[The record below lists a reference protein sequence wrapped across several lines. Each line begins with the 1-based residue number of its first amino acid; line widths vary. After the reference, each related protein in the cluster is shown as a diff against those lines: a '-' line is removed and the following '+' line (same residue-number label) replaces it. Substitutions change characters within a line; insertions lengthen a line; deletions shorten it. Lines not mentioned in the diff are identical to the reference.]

1 MKRPAVWL
9 SLVVFSLAIGGV
21 ARAEVPT
28 QVDRGLL
35 LRSGDGESFTAPIVG
50 TSVAVRVTG
59 IVARARVTQ
68 IFLNPTANW
77 VEGIYVFPLPEGAV
91 VDALRMTIGDRVLSG
106 VVREK
111 RQAAAV
117 YQQAR
122 DLGHRASLVELAR
135 PGVFTTSVANLG
147 PGEKVEITVE
157 LQQVVQYG
165 QGRFGLRF
173 PMVVPPRYAP
183 AGADALSIPAPVA
196 GPNAPSFSFHVELAP
211 GFPVGTIDSSSHRVT
226 VKRDERERRYAV
238 ELADGVAVADADF
251 LLDWTPAVGRAPHA
265 VHFTETVNGERYSLL
280 MVLPPDAPEA
290 AAARLPR
297 ETIFVIDTSGSMSGP
312 SLEQAREALV
322 LGLDRLAPSDAFNVV
337 RFDST
342 AEAIFPS
349 SLPANPAAVEQAKS
363 WVRALETRGGTEML
377 AALDLALPAMTTD
390 AKTTIDAGFVRQ
402 VIFATDGQ
410 VSNEAEVL
418 RFAVQRLG
426 ASRLFPVAIGSAPN
440 AAFLRQAAAVGR
452 GTLTAIA
459 NPAQVRDGMAGLFAR
474 IETPLLS
481 DLSVLWPDAAA
492 EVWPQR
498 MPDLYLGEPLVV
510 SARLSGT
517 GPVTVSGR
525 RDTETWQE
533 EVPAASEVRG
543 AGLDKLWAGSKV
555 QSLLDSVWSGADP
568 IHVASEVMKLGLAH
582 RLLTPYTSFVVVEE
596 VPVRPAEAPLMS
608 CRIPGA
614 VARGAAPALDDV
626 ADGASPAPA
635 AAQAAAPTAVSF
647 AAPDVDRSVQ
657 DVITVTA
664 ESPLLDE
671 RRIST
676 GATVASTELEK
687 IPTTR
692 DPWAILQSTPGVLAD
707 RINVGGNESGRQ
719 SSYVGPGSPMAQSTW
734 SVDGVVMTD
743 MAALGSSPAY
753 YDFDAF
759 EEMAVSTGGSDTTV
773 ATGGVAMNLVTKRG
787 TNEWRGSGRFVLA
800 DGDWRASGERADRV
814 ERLADYGAEIG
825 GPIVRDRFWL
835 WASHAFQDVDL
846 LTSADLPASSE
857 IENAGLKLNAQTTSS
872 NSTVLSAFDSD
883 EVRHGVGAG
892 PFRPQETT
900 WDQSR
905 LGGAPTT
912 LRIEDTQIFG
922 STLYITGQYSAVR
935 SGFQLTPR
943 GGSEPTAFFDR
954 DGAWHH
960 TFTQVRAE
968 RRQRQLRADG
978 SYFTNTGRLSHE
990 LKLGAGYR
998 EAEASSLSQWGGA
1011 GYAIAAEYADG
1022 AHALLYA
1029 ARDAFGIA
1037 TNEYTSAYVQ
1047 DTMTAGAFTANVGVR
1062 YDLQT
1067 GTSAARSVRANP
1079 VFPDL
1084 LPAAAAGGG
1093 DAGFEW
1099 RSMVPRLGLTYA
1111 VGPERTTLLR
1121 ASWSRFA
1128 DQLGIDTA
1136 SRLDPLAEPSYVHL
1150 LLNGAAVTGV
1160 VVGRGDVVDRNGNG
1174 VVDLADAVAFGG
1186 AYDPAGRGLLQNDS
1200 VDPELRAPMTDEL
1213 LASVEHAV
1221 LPELVV
1227 GLNLT
1232 YRRLSGLLENE
1243 LLVFDGD
1250 PYAAENL
1257 GSPGRLHTRGD
1268 YVPVFV
1274 SRPGGL
1280 PDGRDSSYTYWQLR
1294 PGVASR
1300 GGTHLENGDR
1310 EQEYRGASLTV
1321 DKRLANRW
1329 MLRGSVTWSDWRWR
1343 VPESEL
1349 EDPTRV
1355 LGGGF
1360 DGEPVLQPSAAGPG
1374 SKPGVYITNGWSYSL
1389 NALYQVA
1396 PDRPWGVDVSI
1407 AARGRQ
1413 GYALPWYE
1421 LLGFGGRF
1429 DGVEQQ
1435 RNGIPG
1441 LTGVQVVG
1449 NDAYRLDDV
1458 HVLDAGIEKE
1468 LPFRD
1473 FGLSIA
1479 IDCFNVLGTDSV
1491 LQRNHRLRVT
1501 GDASGSAPASGT
1513 VTEVVGPRAFRV
1525 GLRLRFR

>member
-1 MKRPAVWL
+1 MKRPAVSVCL
-9 SLVVFSLAIGGV
+9 SLAVLSLAFGGA
-21 ARAEVPT
+21 ARAEVST

-35 LRSGDGESFTAPIVG
+35 LRSGDGESFSAPIVG
-50 TSVAVRVTG
+50 TAVAVRVTG

-68 IFLNPTANW
+68 IFLNPTSAW

-117 YQQAR
+117 YQEAKA
-122 DLGHRASLVELAR
+122 LGHRASLVELAR
-135 PGVFTTSVANLG
+135 SGVFTTSVANLG
-147 PGEKVEITVE
+147 PGEKVEITIE
-157 LQQVVQYG
+157 LQQVVEYG
-165 QGRFGLRF
+165 RGRFGLRF
-173 PMVVPPRYAP
+173 PMVVPPRYASK
-183 AGADALSIPAPVA
+183 AEDALPIPAPVA

-211 GFPVGTIDSSSHRVT
+211 GFPLGTIDSSSHRVT
-226 VKRDERERRYAV
+226 VKRDDRERRYAV
-238 ELADGVAVADADF
+238 DLADGVAVADADF
-251 LLDWTPAVGRAPHA
+251 LLDWTPAVGRAPRA

-290 AAARLPR
+290 AAGRLPR

-342 AEAIFPS
+342 AEALFPS
-349 SLPANPAAVEQAKS
+349 SQPANPAAVEQAKS

-377 AALDLALPAMTTD
+377 SALELALPATTTD
-390 AKTTIDAGFVRQ
+390 AKLDFVRQ

-418 RFAVQRLG
+418 RFVVQRLG
-426 ASRLFPVAIGSAPN
+426 DSRLFPVAIGAAPN
-440 AAFLRQAAAVGR
+440 AAFLRQAAAAGR

-459 NPAQVRDGMAGLFAR
+459 DPAQVREGMAELFAR
-474 IETPLLS
+474 IETPLLR
-481 DLSVLWPDAAA
+481 DLSVQWPDAAA

-510 SARLSGT
+510 SARLRGT
-517 GPVTVSGR
+517 GAVTVAGR
-525 RDTETWQE
+525 QDAEAWQE
-533 EVPAASEVRG
+533 EVPAATEMRG
-543 AGLDKLWAGSKV
+543 AGLDKLWAGYKV
-555 QSLLDSVWSGADP
+555 QSLLDSVWSGADA
-568 IHVASEVMKLGLAH
+568 IHVASEVLKLGLAH

-596 VPVRPAEAPLMS
+596 VPMRPLEAPLMS
-608 CRIPGA
+608 CPIPGA
-614 VARGAAPALDDV
+614 VARDSAPVLGAVAAGASAAPAAVPTAV
-626 ADGASPAPA
+626 A
-635 AAQAAAPTAVSF
+635 AAAPHRGGFVE
-647 AAPDVDRSVQ
+647 
-657 DVITVTA
+657 DVITVMG

-676 GATVASTELEK
+676 SCTVASTELEK
-687 IPTTR
+687 IPTAR
-692 DPWAILQSTPGVLAD
+692 DPWAILQSAPGVLTD
-707 RINVGGNESGRQ
+707 RVNVGGNASGQQ
-719 SSYVGPGSPMAQSTW
+719 SSYVGPGSPMQQATW

-743 MAALGSSPAY
+743 MVALGSSSAY

-759 EEMAVSTGGSDTTV
+759 EEMAVSTGGSDATV
-773 ATGGVAMNLVTKRG
+773 ATGGVAMSLVTKRG
-787 TNEWRGSGRFVLA
+787 TNEWRGSGRFILA

-846 LTSADLPASSE
+846 LTSVDLPASSE
-857 IENAGLKLNAQTTSS
+857 IENAGLKLNAQTTDS
-872 NSTVLSAFDSD
+872 NSAVLSALDSD
-883 EVRHGVGAG
+883 EVRHGGGAG

-905 LGGAPTT
+905 LGSAPTT
-912 LRIEDTQIFG
+912 LRIEDTQILG
-922 STLYITGQYSAVR
+922 ASLYVTGQYAAVR
-935 SGFQLTPR
+935 NGFELTPR
-943 GGSEPTAFFDR
+943 GGSEPTAFFDS
-954 DGAWHH
+954 DGGWHH
-960 TFTQVRAE
+960 TFSQVRAE
-968 RRQRQLRADG
+968 RRQRQLKADG
-978 SYFTNTGRLSHE
+978 SYFANTGRISHE
-990 LKLGAGYR
+990 LKVGAGYR

-1029 ARDAFGIA
+1029 MRDAFGVA
-1037 TNEYTSAYVQ
+1037 TNEYTSAYLQ
-1047 DTMTAGAFTANVGVR
+1047 DTMTAGHLTANVGLR

-1084 LPAAAAGGG
+1084 LPAAAFGGG

-1099 RSMVPRLGLTYA
+1099 RSLVPRLGLTYA
-1111 VGPERTTLLR
+1111 VGPERRTLLR

-1128 DQLGIDTA
+1128 DQLGIATA
-1136 SRLDPLAEPSYVHL
+1136 SHLDPLAEPGYVHL
-1150 LLNGAAVTGV
+1150 LLNDAAVPSGA
-1160 VVGRGDVVDRNGNG
+1160 VGRGDVVDRNGDG
-1174 VVDLADAVAFGG
+1174 VLDLGDAVAFGG
-1186 AYDPAGRGLLQNDS
+1186 AYDPAGRGLLRYDS
-1200 VDPELRAPMTDEL
+1200 VDPDLRAPMTEEL
-1213 LASVEHAV
+1213 IASAEHAV
-1221 LPELVV
+1221 LSDLVV
-1227 GLNLT
+1227 GLHLT

-1257 GSPGRLHTRGD
+1257 GSPGRLHTRAD
-1268 YVPVFV
+1268 YVPIVV

-1280 PDGRDSSYTYWQLR
+1280 PAGGDSSYTYWQLR

-1310 EQEYRGASLTV
+1310 AQDFRGASLTIE
-1321 DKRLANRW
+1321 KRLSYRW
-1329 MLRGSVTWSDWRWR
+1329 MVRGGITWSDWRWR

-1360 DGEPVLQPSAAGPG
+1360 DGEPVLQPSGAGPG
-1374 SKPGVYITNGWSYSL
+1374 NKPGVYVTSSWSYTV

-1396 PDRPWGVDVSI
+1396 PDRPWGLDVSI
-1407 AARGRQ
+1407 AARGRR

-1421 LLGFGGRF
+1421 LLGFG
-1429 DGVEQQ
+1429 Q
-1435 RNGIPG
+1435 RSGIPD
-1441 LTGVQVVG
+1441 LTSVQVVG
-1449 NDAYRLDDV
+1449 NDDYRLDDV
-1458 HVLDAGIEKE
+1458 HVLDAGVEKE
-1468 LPFRD
+1468 LAFRD
-1473 FGLSIA
+1473 LGFRVA
-1479 IDCFNVLGTDSV
+1479 VDCFNVLGASSV
-1491 LQRNHRLRVT
+1491 LQRNHRLRVA
-1501 GDASGSAPASGT
+1501 GDASAGGVPASGA

-1525 GLRLRFR
+1525 GLRVSFR